1 MTDSSTQGHT
11 RISLRTMEHIVT
23 AAIAS
28 VPGTKA
34 IEAKLAG
41 IGGRGFP
48 RVSVQMDSEREV
60 AAVNAT
66 IGVVWP
72 SPVTTVA
79 EHTRAAISE
88 AIAAHTGYSTT
99 RVNVTVGGSVPGNRV
114 TAAEVEQ
121 RQVAAAVAPHITPS
135 PVWQPVTAESV
146 NVRSIATPQK
156 TPVRSVTAPDSD
168 IAVRSVNTPRE
179 AEVRSVSADLPDHHL
194 REISS
199 PGEHALRPLKEPKPV
214 HVHSVAAPRPAKL
227 VPSGQVRPLS
237 RKVQVSAPRPQ
248 PLRDIEIRH
257 EWSPRRVQTPK
268 SVPARK
274 VQAPRPQ
281 ALKRIEVTPANPRP
295 LHVDVPRP
303 EPLRAISINPYRPQG
318 GNHG

>member
-11 RISLRTMEHIVT
+11 RISLRTMERIVT

-99 RVNVTVGGSVPGNRV
+99 RVNVTVGGSVPGERV
-114 TAAEVEQ
+114 TLSLI
-121 RQVAAAVAPHITPS
+121 HI
-135 PVWQPVTAESV
+135 
-146 NVRSIATPQK
+146 
-156 TPVRSVTAPDSD
+156 
-168 IAVRSVNTPRE
+168 
-179 AEVRSVSADLPDHHL
+179 
-194 REISS
+194 
-199 PGEHALRPLKEPKPV
+199 
-214 HVHSVAAPRPAKL
+214 
-227 VPSGQVRPLS
+227 
-237 RKVQVSAPRPQ
+237 
-248 PLRDIEIRH
+248 
-257 EWSPRRVQTPK
+257 
-268 SVPARK
+268 
-274 VQAPRPQ
+274 
-281 ALKRIEVTPANPRP
+281 
-295 LHVDVPRP
+295 
-303 EPLRAISINPYRPQG
+303 
-318 GNHG
+318 

>member
-11 RISLRTMEHIVT
+11 RISLRTMERIVT

-88 AIAAHTGYSTT
+88 AIEDAIGAELLDEDVDEPCDTILLWFRDGDGDVTGAIGLSAA
-99 RVNVTVGGSVPGNRV
+99 
-114 TAAEVEQ
+114 
-121 RQVAAAVAPHITPS
+121 
-135 PVWQPVTAESV
+135 
-146 NVRSIATPQK
+146 
-156 TPVRSVTAPDSD
+156 
-168 IAVRSVNTPRE
+168 
-179 AEVRSVSADLPDHHL
+179 
-194 REISS
+194 REI
-199 PGEHALRPLKEPKPV
+199 L
-214 HVHSVAAPRPAKL
+214 
-227 VPSGQVRPLS
+227 
-237 RKVQVSAPRPQ
+237 
-248 PLRDIEIRH
+248 
-257 EWSPRRVQTPK
+257 
-268 SVPARK
+268 
-274 VQAPRPQ
+274 
-281 ALKRIEVTPANPRP
+281 
-295 LHVDVPRP
+295 
-303 EPLRAISINPYRPQG
+303 AIKAELAGHR
-318 GNHG
+318 

>member
-48 RVSVQMDSEREV
+48 RVSVQMDPEREV

-79 EHTRAAISE
+79 EHTRAAIAE

-99 RVNVTVGGSVPGNRV
+99 RVNVTVGGSVPGTRV
-114 TAAEVEQ
+114 TAAQVEK
-121 RQVAAAVAPHITPS
+121 RQVAATVAPNIMPS
-135 PVWQPVTAESV
+135 PVWQPVTADSV
-146 NVRSIATPQK
+146 DVRSVATPREAAVHHIATP
-156 TPVRSVTAPDSD
+156 SND
-168 IAVRSVNTPRE
+168 IAVRSIDTPRE
-179 AEVRSVSADLPDHHL
+179 AKVRSVSADLPDHQL

-199 PGEHALRPLKEPKPV
+199 TQPV
-214 HVHSVAAPRPAKL
+214 RVRSVEAPRPAKL
-227 VPSGQVRPLS
+227 LPSGEVRPLAKKT
-237 RKVQVSAPRPQ
+237 KVSTPRPL
-248 PLRDIEIRH
+248 PLREIEIRH
-257 EWSPRRVQTPK
+257 EWTPRRVQAPK
-268 SVPARK
+268 AVSPRGVNVP
-274 VQAPRPQ
+274 QPQ
-281 ALKRIEVTPANPRP
+281 PLKRIEITSANPRS
-295 LHVDVPRP
+295 LHVNAPRP

-318 GNHG
+318 GNNG

>member
-48 RVSVQMDSEREV
+48 RVSVQMDPEREV
-60 AAVNAT
+60 VAVNAT

-79 EHTRAAISE
+79 EHTRAAIAE

-99 RVNVTVGGSVPGNRV
+99 RVNVTVGGSVPGTRV
-114 TAAEVEQ
+114 TAAQVEQ
-121 RQVAAAVAPHITPS
+121 RQGATTVAPHIKPS
-135 PVWQPVTAESV
+135 PVWQPVTADSV
-146 NVRSIATPQK
+146 DVRSIATPHETAVHHIA
-156 TPVRSVTAPDSD
+156 TPSND
-168 IAVRSVNTPRE
+168 IAVRSISAPRE
-179 AEVRSVSADLPDHHL
+179 AKVRSVSAKLPDHQL
-194 REISS
+194 REVFT
-199 PGEHALRPLKEPKPV
+199 PQPV
-214 HVHSVAAPRPAKL
+214 RVRSVEAPRPAKL
-227 VPSGQVRPLS
+227 LPSGEVRPLAKKT
-237 RKVQVSAPRPQ
+237 KVSTPRPL
-248 PLRDIEIRH
+248 PLREIEIRH
-257 EWSPRRVQTPK
+257 EWTPRRVQAPK
-268 SVPARK
+268 AVSPREVNVPR
-274 VQAPRPQ
+274 QQP
-281 ALKRIEVTPANPRP
+281 LKRIEITSANPRS
-295 LHVDVPRP
+295 LHVNAPRP

-318 GNHG
+318 GNNG

>member
-99 RVNVTVGGSVPGNRV
+99 RVNVTVGGSVPGKRV
-114 TAAEVEQ
+114 TATEVEQ
-121 RQVAAAVAPHITPS
+121 RQVAATVAPRIKPL

-146 NVRSIATPQK
+146 NVRSIATPQEAS
-156 TPVRSVTAPDSD
+156 VRTIAAPSTGV
-168 IAVRSVNTPRE
+168 AVRSVKTPRE
-179 AEVRSVSADLPDHHL
+179 AEVRSISANLPDHQL
-194 REISS
+194 REVSS
-199 PGEHALRPLKEPKPV
+199 PSD
-214 HVHSVAAPRPAKL
+214 HSVRPVQEPQPVRVHGVATPRPAKL
-227 VPSGQVRPLS
+227 APSGQVRPLA
-237 RKVQVSAPRPQ
+237 RKVQVATPRPQ
-248 PLRDIEIRH
+248 PLREIEIRH
-257 EWSPRRVQTPK
+257 EWAPRRVQAPK
-268 SVPARK
+268 AAPARK
-274 VQAPRPQ
+274 VEVPRPRP
-281 ALKRIEVTPANPRP
+281 LKRIEVTPANPRP
-295 LHVDVPRP
+295 LHLDAPRP

-318 GNHG
+318 GNNG

>member
-48 RVSVQMDSEREV
+48 RVSVQMDPEREV

-99 RVNVTVGGSVPGNRV
+99 RVNVTVGGSVLGTRV
-114 TAAEVEQ
+114 TAAQVKR
-121 RQVAAAVAPHITPS
+121 RQVAATVAPHIKPS
-135 PVWQPVTAESV
+135 PVWQPVTADSV
-146 NVRSIATPQK
+146 DVRSIATPREASVHHIA
-156 TPVRSVTAPDSD
+156 TPSDD
-168 IAVRSVNTPRE
+168 IAVRSIATPRE
-179 AEVRSVSADLPDHHL
+179 AKVRSVSANLPDHQL

-199 PGEHALRPLKEPKPV
+199 PQPV
-214 HVHSVAAPRPAKL
+214 RVRSVEAPRPAKL
-227 VPSGQVRPLS
+227 LPSGEVRPLAKKT
-237 RKVQVSAPRPQ
+237 KVSTPRPL
-248 PLRDIEIRH
+248 PLREIEIRH
-257 EWSPRRVQTPK
+257 EWTPRRVQAPK
-268 SVPARK
+268 AVSPREVNVP
-274 VQAPRPQ
+274 QPQ
-281 ALKRIEVTPANPRP
+281 PLKRIEITPANTRS
-295 LHVDVPRP
+295 LHVNAPRP

-318 GNHG
+318 GNNG

>member
-11 RISLRTMEHIVT
+11 RISLRTMERIVT

-114 TAAEVEQ
+114 TSAEVEQ
-121 RQVAAAVAPHITPS
+121 RQVAAAVAPRITPS
-135 PVWQPVTAESV
+135 PVWQPVTAKSV
-146 NVRSIATPQK
+146 NVRSIATPQEA
-156 TPVRSVTAPDSD
+156 PVRTIAAPATGVAVQSVD
-168 IAVRSVNTPRE
+168 TPRE
-179 AEVRSVSADLPDHHL
+179 AEVRNISTDLPDHQL
-194 REISS
+194 REVTS
-199 PGEHALRPLKEPKPV
+199 PSDHTVRPIREPKPV
-214 HVHSVAAPRPAKL
+214 RVHSVAAPRPARL
-227 VPSGQVRPLS
+227 IPSGQVRPLA
-237 RKVQVSAPRPQ
+237 RKVQVAVPRPQPLREIEIRHEWTPRRVEAPKSAPARTVKAPRPQ
-248 PLRDIEIRH
+248 PL
-257 EWSPRRVQTPK
+257 K
-268 SVPARK
+268 S
-274 VQAPRPQ
+274 
-281 ALKRIEVTPANPRP
+281 IEVTPANPRP
-295 LHVDVPRP
+295 SHVDAPRP
-303 EPLRAISINPYRPQG
+303 DPLRAISINPYRPQG
-318 GNHG
+318 GNNG

>member
-48 RVSVQMDSEREV
+48 RVSVQMDPEREV

-99 RVNVTVGGSVPGNRV
+99 RVNVTVGGSVLGTRV
-114 TAAEVEQ
+114 TAAQVEK
-121 RQVAAAVAPHITPS
+121 RQFAATVAPHIKPS
-135 PVWQPVTAESV
+135 PVWQPVTADSV
-146 NVRSIATPQK
+146 DVRSIATPREASVHHIA
-156 TPVRSVTAPDSD
+156 TPSDD
-168 IAVRSVNTPRE
+168 IAVRSIATPRE
-179 AEVRSVSADLPDHHL
+179 AKVRSVSANLPDHQL

-199 PGEHALRPLKEPKPV
+199 PQPV
-214 HVHSVAAPRPAKL
+214 RVRSVEAPRPAKL
-227 VPSGQVRPLS
+227 LPSGEV
-237 RKVQVSAPRPQ
+237 
-248 PLRDIEIRH
+248 RH
-257 EWSPRRVQTPK
+257 EWTPH
-268 SVPARK
+268 R
-274 VQAPRPQ
+274 VQAPKAVSPREVNVPQ
-281 ALKRIEVTPANPRP
+281 PQPLKRIEITPANTRS
-295 LHVDVPRP
+295 LHVNAPRP

-318 GNHG
+318 GNNG

>member
-48 RVSVQMDSEREV
+48 RVSVQMDPEREV

-79 EHTRAAISE
+79 EHTRAAIAE

-99 RVNVTVGGSVPGNRV
+99 RVNITVGGSVPGTRI
-114 TAAEVEQ
+114 TAAQVEQ
-121 RQVAAAVAPHITPS
+121 RQGPTTVAPHIKPS
-135 PVWQPVTAESV
+135 PVWQPVTADSV
-146 NVRSIATPQK
+146 NVRSIATPRETAVHHIA
-156 TPVRSVTAPDSD
+156 TPSND
-168 IAVRSVNTPRE
+168 IAVRSISAPRE
-179 AEVRSVSADLPDHHL
+179 AKVRSVSANLPDHQL
-194 REISS
+194 REVST
-199 PGEHALRPLKEPKPV
+199 PQPV
-214 HVHSVAAPRPAKL
+214 RVRGVEAPRPAKL
-227 VPSGQVRPLS
+227 LPSGEVRPLAKNT
-237 RKVQVSAPRPQ
+237 KVSTPRPL
-248 PLRDIEIRH
+248 PLRKIEIRH
-257 EWSPRRVQTPK
+257 EWTPRRVQAPK
-268 SVPARK
+268 AVSPREVNVPR
-274 VQAPRPQ
+274 QQP
-281 ALKRIEVTPANPRP
+281 LKRIEITPANPRP
-295 LHVDVPRP
+295 LHVNAPRP

-318 GNHG
+318 GNNG